1 MSEYV
6 GEKRDNNIT
15 LSTKVKCKIIK
26 SYIHEEDGNN
36 DLTRVTKL

>member
-1 MSEYV
+1 MNVYV

-15 LSTKVKCKIIK
+15 LSTKEKCMINK

-36 DLTRVTKL
+36 CHL